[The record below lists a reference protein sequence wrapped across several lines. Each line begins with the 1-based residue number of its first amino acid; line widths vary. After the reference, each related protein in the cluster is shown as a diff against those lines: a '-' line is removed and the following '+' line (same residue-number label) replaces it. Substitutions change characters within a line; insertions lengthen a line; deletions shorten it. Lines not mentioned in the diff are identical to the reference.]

1 VTWTSSPPTATLV
14 PTKTPI
20 TLPTAT
26 NTPPAVATATN
37 TPITLPTNTPLPTA
51 TPPSGNIIVNPGFES
66 GPGVGWS
73 EYSSSGYELIDTYRP
88 HTGTRSADECNYNS
102 CTEYV
107 QQRVT
112 MPSNASLRYW
122 WSMTSSEGVTT
133 AYDYLRVQVYSTG
146 GTLLGTLRTWSN
158 TSTRNAW
165 SPDTLSLAAYAGQTV
180 LLRFTTTTDYTQPT
194 NFFIDD
200 VAVP

>member
-1 VTWTSSPPTATLV
+1 
-14 PTKTPI
+14 
-20 TLPTAT
+20 
-26 NTPPAVATATN
+26 
-37 TPITLPTNTPLPTA
+37 
-51 TPPSGNIIVNPGFES
+51 
-66 GPGVGWS
+66 
-73 EYSSSGYELIDTYRP
+73 
-88 HTGTRSADECNYNS
+88 
-102 CTEYV
+102 V

-112 MPSNASLRYW
+112 VPSNASLRYW
-122 WSMTSSEGVTT
+122 WSMTSSEGVIT

-180 LLRFTTTTDYTQPT
+180 LLRFTTTTDSTQPT